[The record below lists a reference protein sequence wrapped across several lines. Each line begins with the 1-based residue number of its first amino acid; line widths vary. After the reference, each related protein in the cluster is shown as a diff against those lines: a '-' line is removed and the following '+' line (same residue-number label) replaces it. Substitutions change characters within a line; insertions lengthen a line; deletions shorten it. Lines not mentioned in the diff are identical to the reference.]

1 MVLSG
6 GSARGIA
13 HAGVLVGL
21 EQRGHDPDIVVGA
34 SMGAVLGALY
44 ATGQSADS
52 VRAIVQLTR
61 WRELFTPFPVAVGS
75 ARDIRSPILRLH
87 GGASGGPVIQG
98 LVSDW
103 QVNRELVHRLF
114 GPSARAR
121 GDFDR
126 LPRRFRAVATDIG
139 SGKLVVLDHG
149 DLARAVRASLSE
161 PGFFPP
167 VSWNGALLVDGVL
180 RDYLPVDPARAMG
193 AKVVIASDVV
203 MPESTGFRTDA
214 ASIAERA
221 INLLTVHARGSTSQP
236 DARITPHID
245 PSPSPLIYPTDPSRL
260 IHAGLEA
267 ALAAELPAPETAGA
281 PVPSPAPSPRDTVVT
296 PAARDTASMPA
307 VRDTAAAPAARDTL
321 ALPHHS
327 ISAFGDSLATQ
338 ARLDSLAAQ
347 ASLEGLAV
355 QARLDS
361 LAAVARRDSLEAVAW
376 RDSLARVRAAVVADS
391 LAAVAIRDSLARLYS
406 APTAL
411 VDLRLEDIDPA
422 VAPLVRRAFDKVPG
436 PFDEQRVLDAVDRL
450 YATALFTGLWPS
462 VEDSVFE
469 PEAPLVVRAD
479 ATGSPSILGA
489 LAYDNDRGG
498 RAWVSLL
505 STKSLAGSPVELSL
519 EGSANGIESE
529 ATASARLAGV
539 GRGSHSWT
547 LGGLLSETDVRFP
560 SSNRGTPDVHRA
572 GGWIGVETRQIE
584 PARYASLSFVAEHV
598 TADEGPEGDSFG
610 PVLHAGEVPE
620 FAPVVGLAS
629 ELQVEARFGSLS
641 YESGR
646 ARVSHTFSKHGRSA
660 APLLVLEAASGDA
673 PWDRLPALGDA
684 HLVPGLDW
692 GDRRGRLVG
701 AAGADFSQVIPWRA
715 TLVLRLREGRVAKR
729 EAEGDVPDEWVGG
742 GSLSAFWWLPIGRA
756 ELGFAAAT
764 TGDRRIDVGLG
775 TDF

>member
-1 MVLSG
+1 G
-6 GSARGIA
+6 G
-13 HAGVLVGL
+13 
-21 EQRGHDPDIVVGA
+21 
-34 SMGAVLGALY
+34 
-44 ATGQSADS
+44 
-52 VRAIVQLTR
+52 
-61 WRELFTPFPVAVGS
+61 
-75 ARDIRSPILRLH
+75 
-87 GGASGGPVIQG
+87 
-98 LVSDW
+98 DW
-103 QVNRELVHRLF
+103 
-114 GPSARAR
+114 SARA
-121 GDFDR
+121 
-126 LPRRFRAVATDIG
+126 
-139 SGKLVVLDHG
+139 
-149 DLARAVRASLSE
+149 
-161 PGFFPP
+161 
-167 VSWNGALLVDGVL
+167 
-180 RDYLPVDPARAMG
+180 
-193 AKVVIASDVV
+193 
-203 MPESTGFRTDA
+203 
-214 ASIAERA
+214 
-221 INLLTVHARGSTSQP
+221 
-236 DARITPHID
+236 
-245 PSPSPLIYPTDPSRL
+245 
-260 IHAGLEA
+260 
-267 ALAAELPAPETAGA
+267 
-281 PVPSPAPSPRDTVVT
+281 
-296 PAARDTASMPA
+296 
-307 VRDTAAAPAARDTL
+307 
-321 ALPHHS
+321 
-327 ISAFGDSLATQ
+327 
-338 ARLDSLAAQ
+338 
-347 ASLEGLAV
+347 
-355 QARLDS
+355 
-361 LAAVARRDSLEAVAW
+361 
-376 RDSLARVRAAVVADS
+376 RAAVVADS
-391 LAAVAIRDSLARLYS
+391 LAAVEIRDWPARLYS

-610 PVLHAGEVPE
+610 PVLHAGEAPE
-620 FAPVVGLAS
+620 VAPIVGLSSGRQA
-629 ELQVEARFGSLS
+629 EARFGSLS

-646 ARVSHTFSKHGRSA
+646 AQVSHRFSKHGRPA

-715 TLVLRLREGRVAKR
+715 TLVLRLRAGRVAKR
-729 EAEGDVPDEWVGG
+729 EAEGDAPAHGV
-742 GSLSAFWWLPIGRA
+742 
-756 ELGFAAAT
+756 T
-764 TGDRRIDVGLG
+764 
-775 TDF
+775 